1 MIKFTVDNY
10 KKIHLVV
17 NCAGIIA
24 AGTTIYS
31 KGVVSSKNMETVL
44 KINVIGTLN
53 VSKYAAKVMS

>member
-1 MIKFTVDNY
+1 L
-10 KKIHLVV
+10 HVV
-17 NCAGIIA
+17 INCAGILA

-31 KGVVSSKNMETVL
+31 KGVVSSENMEKVL